1 MLSAWSRVY
10 IEAESDIRIGDKV
23 ITSGIGGVYPRG
35 LLVGRVSAIEV
46 DEASRTLTAIIEP
59 AADLDSISKVMI
71 VTEYGVIEEGAD
83 GTE

>member
-1 MLSAWSRVY
+1 MFLVY
-10 IEAESDIRIGDKV
+10 IESESDIRIGDKV

-71 VTEYGVIEEGAD
+71 VTEYGVIEEGTD
-83 GTE
+83 GTK